1 MRAQAHRRA
10 ALALALTAA
19 LALAGCGSSGSTSST
34 STASTAALVSIG
46 SGLMGP
52 AGLRATLYGSGPQST
67 AAFTLDPH
75 GRLWVAAAG
84 LETHSLDGVYLLPH
98 AGGRAVRVIS
108 GLNDPLGLAWFQG
121 SLYVASVGRVDAYS
135 GFDGRRFASH
145 REVIRGPLA
154 GGENNALVM
163 APDGR
168 FVMGITASCDHC
180 TPASRWSG
188 SIVSFLPDGGGLRL
202 YAARVRAPVGLA
214 YLPGSSDLFV
224 TINQR
229 DDLGAL
235 TPGDLLAQIDEGQ
248 SWGFPSCWG
257 QGGAVCA
264 GVPDPVAVLDKH
276 AAVGSVAIVTGQLGE
291 GVGTSAIVPEWN
303 VAKVQRV
310 ALRRSASGFQ
320 GTVSPFITGIEHPLA
335 VVLAPDGSLLLGDW
349 ATGRIYRV
357 AQR

>member
-1 MRAQAHRRA
+1 MRARAPRRA
-10 ALALALTAA
+10 ALVLTAA
-19 LALAGCGSSGSTSST
+19 LALAGCGSSSSSSPHT
-34 STASTAALVSIG
+34 STAPSAPLVSIG

-52 AGLRATLYGSGPQST
+52 AGLRAGLYGIGPQST
-67 AAFTLDPH
+67 AAFALDQQ

-84 LETHSLDGVYLLPH
+84 LEAHSRDGVYLLPH
-98 AGGRAVRVIS
+98 VGGRAVRVIS
-108 GLNDPLGLAWFQG
+108 GLDDPLGLAWLG
-121 SLYVASVGRVDAYS
+121 DSLYVASVGRVDAYS

-145 REVIRGPLA
+145 REIIKGPLA
-154 GGENNALVM
+154 GGENNGLVM
-163 APDGR
+163 SPDGR

-180 TPASRWSG
+180 TPESQWSG
-188 SIVSFLPDGGGLRL
+188 SIVSFLPDGGDLRL

-214 YLPGSSDLFV
+214 YYPGRSDLFV

-248 SWGFPSCWG
+248 NWGFPACWG
-257 QGGAVCA
+257 QGGAACA

-276 AAVGSVAIVTGQLGE
+276 AAVGSVAIITGQLGAA
-291 GVGTSAIVPEWN
+291 VGTSAIVPEWN

-310 ALRRSASGFQ
+310 ALSRSGSSFR
-320 GTVSPFITGIEHPLA
+320 GTVSSFITGMEHPLA
-335 VVLAPDGSLLLGDW
+335 ALLAPDGSLLLGDW
-349 ATGRIYRV
+349 ATGRIYRI